1 MYDWNRVDAQPWQG
15 KPVALVDETL
25 RDGLQ
30 SPSAIDPPLEAKL
43 RILHAMADLG
53 VDVASVGLPAAG
65 PRPQRDAATLA
76 TEIAR
81 QRLPMRASAAARTV
95 ASDVEAVVDV
105 SQRAGIPVEC
115 YSFLGSSP
123 IRLYVESWSPG
134 WLVERVRAAGEAARK
149 GNLPFCLVL
158 EDTTRT
164 RPEAL
169 RELFAVAV
177 DAGAVRICL
186 CDTVGHADH
195 RGATALVQFA
205 RGALLELGAPHVGLD
220 WHGHNDRGLAL
231 GNALAA
237 VRAGVDGVH
246 GCAGGFGERTGNVP
260 MEHLVTQ
267 LAELRARP
275 LVPKAVVAHYVR
287 AALSAID
294 STHPAQAHRAHGGE
308 ESLVPLS
315 LRVNGDA
322 VRLAVPA
329 SRTLLEVLRY
339 DLDLVGTKQG
349 CDQGECGACT
359 VLVDGEPVLSCLTL
373 GASCQGREVETVES
387 MSGAP
392 KLDPL
397 LDAFDHHG
405 AGQCGFCTSG
415 MLIAAKGLLARDPRP
430 SRRAIQEAIAGN
442 LCRCTGY
449 GPIVDAIEAAS
460 RAPHDPTPSPAL
472 PGAGPMPA
480 ALAPHPSKGAR

>member
-1 MYDWNRVDAQPWQG
+1 MYDWNRVEARPWTG
-15 KPVALVDETL
+15 RSIALVDETL

-30 SPSAIDPPLEAKL
+30 SPSAIDPPIEAKL

-53 VDVASVGLPAAG
+53 VDIASVGLPAAG
-65 PRPQRDAATLA
+65 ARTQRDANALA
-76 TEIAR
+76 GEIAK
-81 QRLPMRASAAARTV
+81 QRLPLRASAAARTV
-95 ASDVEAVVDV
+95 ASDVEAVVEI
-105 SQRAGIPVEC
+105 SQRAGIPVDC
-115 YSFLGSSP
+115 YAFLGSSP
-123 IRLYVESWSPG
+123 IRLYVESWSSG

-149 GNLPFCLVL
+149 GNLAFCLVL

-169 RELFAVAV
+169 HELFSVAV

-186 CDTVGHADH
+186 CDTVGHADV
-195 RGATALVQFA
+195 RGTRALVEFA
-205 RGALLELGAPHVGLD
+205 RSTLVEIGAPQVQLD

-260 MEHLVTQ
+260 MEHLVAQ
-267 LAELRARP
+267 LAELRVRAT
-275 LVPKAVVAHYVR
+275 VPKPVIAAYVR
-287 AALSAID
+287 TALTAID
-294 STHPAQAHRAHGGE
+294 SSHAAHTQRQNAE
-308 ESLVPLS
+308 PLVPLS
-315 LRVNGDA
+315 FRVNGDA
-322 VRLAVPA
+322 TDLAVRP

-373 GASCQGREVETVES
+373 AASVAGHDVTTVES
-387 MSGAP
+387 LSGAP

-415 MLIAAKGLLARDPRP
+415 MLVAAKGLLAHTPRP
-430 SRRAIQEAIAGN
+430 SRREIQHAISGN

-460 RAPHDPTPSPAL
+460 LAPMDPAPVLPL

-480 ALAPHPSKGAR
+480 ALPPHASRSK